1 MFNRLIPL
9 FALLAL
15 TLVACDK
22 TPSETSEDVGQAR
35 EEASQDVSE
44 TRQDASETM
53 NKAEEKVVDAQQDF
67 AKSDASARAKLTDAE
82 AQALVTKAKADFD
95 VAIAEAEGRHAI
107 EIEKCGALE
116 DVSKDACLSTADATF
131 EADKAAAT
139 AKRDAA
145 LVQADRYQ

>member
-9 FALLAL
+9 LALLAL

-22 TPSETSEDVGQAR
+22 TPSETSKDVRQAR

-53 NKAEEKVVDAQQDF
+53 NKAEEKVVDAQQDY
-67 AKSDASARAKLTDAE
+67 AKSDASARAKLTEAE
-82 AQALVTKAKADFD
+82 SQAMVTKAKADFD
-95 VAIAEAEGRHAI
+95 VTIAEAEGRHAI

-116 DVSKDACLSTADATF
+116 DVSKKACLSTANATF

-145 LVQADRYQ
+145 LVEADQYR